1 MRALKWLARKEWVQ
15 RILCWWVAQYIRLV
29 HATGRWTVRG
39 DEAPRHFWAQG
50 KPFILAF
57 WHGRLLMMP
66 YCWDS
71 RVPIKML
78 ISNHV
83 DGRLIARTVR
93 HFGIDTVAG
102 SSSKGGTAALR
113 AIVKALKA
121 GECVGFTPDGPR
133 GPCMRASI
141 GLVNAARLAGA
152 PILPCTYATAR
163 RRVLGSWDRFVLAL
177 PFSRGVFLWG
187 APIEV
192 PQGASDQELERARG
206 AVEDSLNA
214 LTREA
219 DRSCG
224 VEPIEPD
231 PESAVESIDEPAA
244 GLMPERAA
252 AGKK

>member
-1 MRALKWLARKEWVQ
+1 MRTLKQLARKEWVQ
-15 RILCWWVAQYIRLV
+15 RIACWWLARYIRLV
-29 HATGRWTVRG
+29 HATSRWTVRG
-39 DEAPRHFWAQG
+39 DEIPKRFWAED

-66 YCWDS
+66 YCWS
-71 RVPIKML
+71 PRVRINML
-78 ISNHV
+78 ISTHV
-83 DGRLIARTVR
+83 DGRLIARTVS

-133 GPCMRASI
+133 GPRMRASA
-141 GLVNAARLAGA
+141 GVVNAARLAGV

-163 RRVLGSWDRFVLAL
+163 RRMLGSWDRFVLAW

-187 APIEV
+187 TPIDV
-192 PQGASDQELERARG
+192 PQEANEHELERARR

-214 LTREA
+214 LSHEA
-219 DRSCG
+219 DRLCG
-224 VEPIEPD
+224 TEPIEPD
-231 PESAVESIDEPAA
+231 PESAAESAGSPADRP
-244 GLMPERAA
+244 MPGRAA
-252 AGKK
+252 AGGQ